1 MANKINYQKLMED
14 LIKENCMDNNCTPRL
29 LLHSCCG
36 PCSTYCIQ
44 TLSEYFKVTVF
55 YYNPNIYPPEE
66 YHMRAQE
73 QKRFIDEFPVKI
85 RFTLWRVCTTPS
97 AFTIWHAAWRLCLRA
112 VRGALSATGCV
123 LRRVHSMQGS
133 MALIFYYDTFHQ
145 PVEECRKAQ

>member
-73 QKRFIDEFPVKI
+73 QKRFIDEFPVKN
-85 RFTLWRVCTTPS
+85 PP
-97 AFTIWHAAWRLCLRA
+97 
-112 VRGALSATGCV
+112 
-123 LRRVHSMQGS
+123 
-133 MALIFYYDTFHQ
+133 
-145 PVEECRKAQ
+145 PVP